1 MAGMLALALVAAQ
14 PVSAVRPVAQIVE
27 HYAIEVPAGYALK
40 DVSPK
45 LIDFEL
51 FALVDKRTRSTKCTL
66 YIGNFPS
73 FPMFRWAG
81 SPIESKGS
89 DRTRREFR
97 SAHRVDGLMSFRGV
111 TYQDSAESPFTSIHY
126 FADHL
131 SRAEIKIVTAMVDS
145 IRVAKKDIR

>member
-1 MAGMLALALVAAQ
+1 MTGIVALTLVAAQ
-14 PVSAVRPVAQIVE
+14 PISAAGPVVQMVE
-27 HYAIEVPAGYALK
+27 HYAIEVPAGYTLK

-51 FALVDKRTRSTKCTL
+51 FALVDKRTSATKCTL

-73 FPMFRWAG
+73 FPKLRWAG
-81 SPIESKGS
+81 SPTESKGS

-97 SAHRVDGLMSFRGV
+97 STDRIEGVMTFTGV
-111 TYQDSAESPFTSIHY
+111 TYQDSTGSPFTSIHY
-126 FADHL
+126 FADRL
-131 SRAEIKIVTAMVDS
+131 SGAEIKVVTAMVDS